1 MHGMPDTVRA
11 TPPRSPFDAAGI
23 ALTAS
28 SSVRDGDGDGDVLG
42 AHAMTI
48 GQLSLSSAISRAR
61 TLCRHYTNFFFF
73 PPCPS
78 SSSPSTQSQ

>member
-1 MHGMPDTVRA
+1 MEMHSMPDTVRA

-28 SSVRDGDGDGDVLG
+28 RVYVRDGDGDMLG

-48 GQLSLSSAISRAR
+48 G
-61 TLCRHYTNFFFF
+61 
-73 PPCPS
+73 
-78 SSSPSTQSQ
+78 

>member
-11 TPPRSPFDAAGI
+11 TPPHSPFNAAGI

-28 SSVRDGDGDGDVLG
+28 RVYVRDGDGDVLG

-48 GQLSLSSAISRAR
+48 GSVYEKRKRKFEARAYGL
-61 TLCRHYTNFFFF
+61 TLKEA
-73 PPCPS
+73 
-78 SSSPSTQSQ
+78 